1 MRRVGTVALL
11 ARYPVKSMRGEPLEH
26 VEVEPRGLSGD
37 RGWAVY
43 TDDGGIGSG
52 KSTRRFRRV
61 DGLLEWRAELAGT
74 EPVIASPT
82 GERYGAEGA
91 GARLSAALGRP
102 LAVRPEGDVPHHDES
117 PVHLLTSASL
127 TSLGNL
133 LGGRVDV
140 ARFRPNVVLDV
151 PGEGF
156 PEDEW
161 IGRELA
167 LGDDVVLRL
176 GPGMPRCVMVGLPQG
191 ELERDKHILRTLASE
206 RDLAFGLQA
215 SVVRGGIVRRGAP
228 ALLV

>member
-1 MRRVGTVALL
+1 
-11 ARYPVKSMRGEPLEH
+11 MRGEALEH

-37 RGWAVY
+37 RAWAVY

-61 DGLLEWRAELAGT
+61 DGLLDWHAALEGT

-82 GERYGAEGA
+82 GERYSADDA
-91 GARLSAALGRP
+91 GARLSAAWDRP
-102 LAVRPEGDVPHHDES
+102 LVVRAEGDVPHHDES
-117 PVHLLTSASL
+117 PVHLLTTASL

-133 LGGRVDV
+133 LGGPVDV

-167 LGDDVVLRL
+167 LGDAVVLRL

-191 ELERDKHILRTLASE
+191 GLDRDKQILRTLASE
-206 RDLAFGLQA
+206 RDLALGLQA
-215 SVVRGGIVRRGAP
+215 SVVRGGTVCVGDRAVLR
-228 ALLV
+228 

>member
-1 MRRVGTVALL
+1 VRRVGTVALL
-11 ARYPVKSMRGEPLEH
+11 ARYPVKSMRGETLEH
-26 VEVEPRGLSGD
+26 VEMERRGLSGD
-37 RGWAVY
+37 RAWAVY

-61 DGLLEWRAELAGT
+61 DGLLDWRAELDGS

-82 GERYGAEGA
+82 GERYRVEDA
-91 GARLSAALGRP
+91 GARLSAALDRP
-102 LAVRPEGDVPHHDES
+102 LAVRAEGDVPHHDES

-176 GPGMPRCVMVGLPQG
+176 GPGMPRCVMVGLPQADLG
-191 ELERDKHILRTLASE
+191 KDKEILRTLAQE
-206 RDLAFGLQA
+206 RNLAFGLQA
-215 SVVRGGIVRRGAP
+215 SVVRGGTVRVGDRAV
-228 ALLV
+228 LR

>member
-1 MRRVGTVALL
+1 VIAGRVGALL
-11 ARYPVKSMRGEPLEH
+11 RYPVKSMGGEQL
-26 VEVEPRGLSGD
+26 VEVEVQPRGLAGD
-37 RGWAVY
+37 RAWAVY

-61 DGLLEWRAELAGT
+61 DGLLEWRAELGGT

-82 GERYGAEGA
+82 GERYSAEDA
-91 GARLSAALGRP
+91 GARLSAALDRP

-156 PEDEW
+156 PEDAW
-161 IGRELA
+161 VGRELA

-176 GPGMPRCVMVGLPQG
+176 GPGMPRCVMVGLPQADLG
-191 ELERDKHILRTLASE
+191 KDKEILRTLAQE
-206 RDLAFGLQA
+206 RNLAFGLQA
-215 SVVRGGIVRRGAP
+215 SVVRGGTVRVGDRAV
-228 ALLV
+228 LR

>member
-1 MRRVGTVALL
+1 VIAGRVGALL
-11 ARYPVKSMRGEPLEH
+11 RYPVKSMGGEELAE
-26 VEVEPRGLSGD
+26 VEVQPRGLAGD
-37 RGWAVY
+37 RAWAVY

-74 EPVIASPT
+74 APVIASPT
-82 GERYGAEGA
+82 GERYSAEDA
-91 GARLSAALGRP
+91 GARLSAALDRP

-156 PEDEW
+156 PEDAW
-161 IGRELA
+161 VGRELA

-191 ELERDKHILRTLASE
+191 DLRKDKNILRTLAQE
-206 RDLAFGLQA
+206 RDLSFGLQA
-215 SVVRGGIVRRGAP
+215 SVVQGGLVRVGDP
-228 ALLV
+228 AYLR

>member
-1 MRRVGTVALL
+1 VIAGRVGALL
-11 ARYPVKSMRGEPLEH
+11 RYPVKSMGGEQLAE
-26 VEVEPRGLSGD
+26 VEVQPRGLAGD
-37 RGWAVY
+37 RAWAVY

-61 DGLLEWRAELAGT
+61 DGLLEWRAELDGT

-82 GERYGAEGA
+82 GERYSAEDA
-91 GARLSAALGRP
+91 GARLSAALDRP

-156 PEDEW
+156 PEDAW
-161 IGRELA
+161 VGRELA

-176 GPGMPRCVMVGLPQG
+176 GPGMPRCVMVGLPQADLG
-191 ELERDKHILRTLASE
+191 KDKEILRTLAQE
-206 RDLAFGLQA
+206 RNLAFGLQA
-215 SVVRGGIVRRGAP
+215 SVVRGGTVRVGDRAV
-228 ALLV
+228 LR